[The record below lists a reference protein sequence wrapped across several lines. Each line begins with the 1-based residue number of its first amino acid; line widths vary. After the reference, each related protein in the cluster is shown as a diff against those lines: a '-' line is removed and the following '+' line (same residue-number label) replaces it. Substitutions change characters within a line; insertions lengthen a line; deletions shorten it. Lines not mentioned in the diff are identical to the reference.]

1 MLVSAFF
8 SRTESR
14 RSSKKEE
21 TGHCREGAQATTPS
35 DEDKARPEAG
45 AGGRSS
51 RSTKWEGEEGC
62 CRAQSAGREEEAERA
77 QGSSASASAGAGAST
92 QPSPRRPATKRA
104 IPPGAEVIDVTSGR
118 ESMRRGAARRG
129 HTGVL
134 ERWLK
139 REPEG

>member
-1 MLVSAFF
+1 MT
-8 SRTESR
+8 RTRPGR
-14 RSSKKEE
+14 RQ
-21 TGHCREGAQATTPS
+21 G
-35 DEDKARPEAG
+35 PEAG
-45 AGGRSS
+45 AAGAPSGRGRRAAAERS
-51 RSTKWEGEEGC
+51 RQEGLAAAKAAEQAKK
-62 CRAQSAGREEEAERA
+62 RREEEAERA

-139 REPEG
+139 REPED